1 MFDRSD
7 LIEELERRLGARV
20 VGHDTIEST
29 MAAAAADPGP
39 PPAVH
44 LASAQTAGRGRHG
57 RRWES
62 PPGNLYATIRWLEG
76 EGPFPPTL
84 LAAVMLAW
92 ARAVREAGGPEA
104 RCKWPNDGMLGDAKW
119 AGLIGIRPAERP
131 GEIHLGLGANLVAA
145 PPSVADPPAVDLRS
159 RWPEWPG
166 KEAVAGLLLVAAI
179 EILRAGPSGIPAR
192 LAGWA
197 RFDAL
202 VPGEPVSV
210 ESAGRRHEGL
220 YRGVDAE
227 GLLRVEGKSGEIRFA
242 TGDASRVRAL

>member
-1 MFDRSD
+1 
-7 LIEELERRLGARV
+7 
-20 VGHDTIEST
+20 

-39 PPAVH
+39 APAVH
-44 LASAQTAGRGRHG
+44 LASEQSAGRGRHG

-62 PPGNLYATIRWLEG
+62 PPGNLYATIRWPEAKGL
-76 EGPFPPTL
+76 FPPTL

-92 ARAVREAGGPEA
+92 VRAVRECGGPET

-119 AGLIGIRPAERP
+119 AGLIAVRPAECR

-145 PPSVADPPAVDLRS
+145 PPSVADPPAVDLKS
-159 RWPEWPG
+159 CWPAWPG
-166 KEAVAGLLLVAAI
+166 EEAVAGMLLVAAI
-179 EILRAGPSGIPAR
+179 EILRDGPAGIPAR

-202 VPGEPVSV
+202 VPGDPVSV
-210 ESAGRRHEGL
+210 ESAGQRHEGL

-227 GLLRVEGKSGEIRFA
+227 GLLRVEGKIGEIRFA
-242 TGDASRVRAL
+242 SGSASRVRAL